1 MMSKT
6 QKAAALIIAE
16 KTFRD
21 EEYQVPKEMLEK
33 AGVKVLTVSTTLN
46 KAIGKLGM
54 EAQPDLL
61 ISALDNQDL
70 DALIFVGGGGS
81 SQYFKDPTAHNLARK
96 YFTQGKIVGA
106 ICIAP
111 VILAEAG
118 VLNGLKATVYPDGKG
133 VLIEKGAV
141 YTGSVVEID
150 KNSQTGAS
158 VITGAGPEAAEEF
171 GRQLVKLI
179 MAIGS

>member
-1 MMSKT
+1 MSQS
-6 QKAAALIIAE
+6 QKLAALIIAE

-21 EEYQVPKEMLEK
+21 EEYQIPKEMLEK

-61 ISALDNQDL
+61 ISALDKHEL
-70 DALIFVGGGGS
+70 DALIFIGGGGS

-96 YFTQGKIVGA
+96 MFSQGRIVGA

-118 VLNGLKATVYPDGKG
+118 ILQGLKATVYPDGKT
-133 VLIEKGAV
+133 VLQEKGAA
-141 YTGSVVEID
+141 YTGNGVEID
-150 KNSQTGAS
+150 RSAPSKAI
-158 VITGAGPEAAEEF
+158 VITGAGPEAAPEF
-171 GRQLVKLI
+171 GKQLVKLLT
-179 MAIGS
+179 A